1 MAVLKIRAGANP
13 ADPADVQ
20 LWFGEEAIENAKVI
34 EAYNDHGKKRVI
46 AEIIWEEKLGRKE
59 VEKSD
64 KRKGD
69 DLRAGSVVEQMEG
82 TAQK

>member
-1 MAVLKIRAGANP
+1 
-13 ADPADVQ
+13 
-20 LWFGEEAIENAKVI
+20 VI

-69 DLRAGSVVEQMEG
+69 NLRAGSVVEQMEG